1 MRETVSSDPRTTLTD
16 STRSLVRRLLVAPAM
31 VPLRTQVLIGVAVY
45 GVLFVGLVAFG
56 ISGTSSGIMYGD
68 FFTGVDPR
76 RIAGIPRA
84 IRSDE
89 YFVAAP
95 LLISQVQQG
104 LPRFSDI
111 VPGHV
116 DLSVL
121 WDLPY
126 RDWSTVLRPQNWGF
140 FFLPLDN
147 AFSFKWWLPAVC
159 MGAACYFLLTTL
171 WRRPLASLAVSG
183 AFILSPFFQWWYGA
197 GSFWPPTFGVVI
209 VLVTIWILRA
219 EKTWVRWCLGG
230 VAAYT
235 ALVAIV
241 ALYPAFLIPCVLAG
255 GAGAIG
261 WLVSGA
267 SDLPWRVR
275 LRRFAP
281 VGAGA
286 AVAVAVLAAYLVTRR
301 GALQAI
307 TSTVY
312 PGQRSWPT
320 GQSAQLS
327 LPSAF
332 AGIFGQGLGASDVSG
347 FAPNPSEGS
356 SFLLI
361 GLYLV
366 PSALWLIYDRWRR
379 GRGVDG
385 VLVGLMAC
393 LVVFL
398 AFIYV
403 PGWDLGA
410 KALLLSMTT
419 TSRIIIG
426 IGLLSFLLLAVVV
439 HRLLERQAPP
449 PLWTVLAAVT
459 LAVVNH
465 AAVFRY
471 LHRHAPVVLAY
482 VNWWPVLVFFLVA
495 AVALLAR
502 GRVTAPALILVVVA
516 VAVAGWVNP
525 IYRGLLD
532 LRTTDVAKA
541 VAATE
546 EAAPGAWVGMGS
558 MSSIAM
564 LRETAVESFSGTQGY
579 PTEHM
584 WKLID
589 PTGANEDVWNRY
601 AHVLWTVDP
610 AAQPYALPAADTVV
624 VKFDSCG
631 QFAQANVAHVL
642 TQEPLDQPCVRLRT
656 SLTEPT
662 STYRIYD
669 VVPVAP

>member
-1 MRETVSSDPRTTLTD
+1 MRETVNSDIRTTLTD
-16 STRSLVRRLLVAPAM
+16 SARSVVRRILVAPAT
-31 VPLRTQVLIGVAVY
+31 VPLRTQALVGVTVY
-45 GVLFVGLVAFG
+45 AVLFIGLVAFG

-76 RIAGIPRA
+76 RIAGVPRA

-126 RDWSTVLRPQNWGF
+126 RDWSTLLRPQNWGF

-159 MGAACYFLLTTL
+159 MGAACYLLLTTL

-219 EKTWVRWCLGG
+219 EKAWVRWCLGAL
-230 VAAYT
+230 AAYA

-261 WLVSGA
+261 WLISGVPQ
-267 SDLPWRVR
+267 LPWSVR

-281 VGAGA
+281 VVAGAG
-286 AVAVAVLAAYLVTRR
+286 VAVLVLAAYLLTRR
-301 GALQAI
+301 DALETI
-307 TSTVY
+307 TATVY

-320 GQSAQLS
+320 GQYEQLS
-327 LPSAF
+327 APSAF
-332 AGIFGQGLGASDVSG
+332 AGIFGQGLGAGDVSG

-366 PSALWLIYDRWRR
+366 PSAVWLVYDRWHRSRR
-379 GRGVDG
+379 VDG
-385 VLVGLMAC
+385 VLVGLLAC
-393 LVVFL
+393 LAVFF

-426 IGLLSFLLLAVVV
+426 FGLLSFLLLAVVV
-439 HRLLERQAPP
+439 HRLLERKAPP
-449 PLWTVLAAVT
+449 PPWTVLAAIA
-459 LAVVNH
+459 LAGMNH
-465 AAVFRY
+465 AAVFLY
-471 LHRHAPVVLAY
+471 LHRHAPVVLGF
-482 VNWWPVLVFFLVA
+482 VSWWPVLVALLVG
-495 AVALLAR
+495 AVGLLAR
-502 GRVTAPALILVVVA
+502 GRVTAPALMFVVVA
-516 VAVAGWVNP
+516 VAVGGWVNP

-532 LRTTDVAKA
+532 LRTTDIAQA
-541 VAATE
+541 VVATE

-558 MSSIAM
+558 TSSIAM

-579 PTEHM
+579 PTEQM

-589 PTGANEDVWNRY
+589 PTGAYENFWNRY

-610 AAQPYALPAADTVV
+610 AAPLYALPAADTVV
-624 VKFDSCG
+624 IKFDSCG

-642 TQEPLDQPCVRLRT
+642 TQEPLDQPCVRLRS

-669 VVPVAP
+669 VVPATP